1 MVRKMEIKTRNRE
14 QGEMHLRMTQGMG
27 RVAWIFGLLICVGCA
42 GRIPMPEHIKSI
54 DVPSVAAAMQK
65 QANQLES
72 FTCEMRVT
80 FFGPD
85 GRLKGT
91 VSLAAMRPG
100 KFRYNL
106 MGPHGGVLEAFATNG
121 QTFELSKM
129 SESRFLYGPATPDTL
144 DRLLFFAPLNLDA
157 EGWVE
162 LLFGVVS
169 IPDDAQMNYDDKT
182 GQLVLSWTQVN
193 KAMRVHVDPE
203 TMQMSRLEVW
213 VDEQLVCDVTIAD
226 RHGSG
231 LPAKLVLNAPRDD
244 VQATL
249 KTRDIMLNPALT
261 EKTFLLS
268 PPRGVKPEYWGPLA
282 Q

>member
-1 MVRKMEIKTRNRE
+1 MVQKRNNNSRKKLWGSI
-14 QGEMHLRMTQGMG
+14 QLSLIG
-27 RVAWIFGLLICVGCA
+27 VLLFCVGCSA
-42 GRIPMPEHIKSI
+42 RIPMPKHIAAIQVSE
-54 DVPSVAAAMQK
+54 VAQAMQK
-65 QANQLES
+65 QTTDLKS

-121 QTFELSKM
+121 QTFDLSKM

-144 DRLLFFAPLNLDA
+144 DRLLFFAPLHLDA
-157 EGWVE
+157 TGWVD
-162 LLFGVVS
+162 LLFGVVA
-169 IPDDAQMNYDDKT
+169 IPDDAAMNYDD
-182 GQLVLSWTQVN
+182 GSGYLVLNWEESN
-193 KAMRVHVDPE
+193 RAMRVHVDPN
-203 TMQMSRLEVW
+203 TMQMTRLEVW
-213 VDEQLVCDVTIAD
+213 VDGQLVCDVTIDD
-226 RHGSG
+226 RHASG

-244 VQATL
+244 VKATL
-249 KTRDIMLNPALT
+249 KTRDIVLNPALT
-261 EKTFLLS
+261 ENTFRLS
-268 PPRGVKPEYWGPLA
+268 PPRGVKPEYWGPLG

>member
-1 MVRKMEIKTRNRE
+1 MLPVLKNPKDKTQRIA
-14 QGEMHLRMTQGMG
+14 GL
-27 RVAWIFGLLICVGCA
+27 ALLILCTSCA
-42 GRIPMPEHIKSI
+42 GRIPMPKHLESI
-54 DVPSVAAAMQK
+54 DVPAVAAAMQE
-65 QANQLES
+65 QAEKLQS

-100 KFRYNL
+100 QFRYNL

-157 EGWVE
+157 KGWVE

-169 IPDDAQMNYDDKT
+169 IPDNAAMAYDDKT
-182 GQLVLSWTQVN
+182 GYLVLSWEQTNQ
-193 KAMRVHVDPE
+193 AMRVHVDPK
-203 TMQMSRLEVW
+203 TMQMARLEVSM
-213 VDEQLVCDVTIAD
+213 DGQPVCDVAIND
-226 RHGSG
+226 RHSSG

-244 VQATL
+244 VKATL
-249 KTRDIMLNPALT
+249 KTRDIVLNPTLT

>member
-1 MVRKMEIKTRNRE
+1 MVRELKNKSYKE
-14 QGEMHLRMTQGMG
+14 QRCWFESASLVRT
-27 RVAWIFGLLICVGCA
+27 LLTLVILVCVGCV
-42 GRIPMPEHIKSI
+42 GRIPMPKHIEAM
-54 DVPSVAAAMQK
+54 DVPAVAAAMQK
-65 QANQLES
+65 HAQKLQS
-72 FTCEMRVT
+72 FTCEIRVT
-80 FFGPD
+80 FFGPS

-100 KFRYNL
+100 QFRYNL

-157 EGWVE
+157 KGWVE

-169 IPDDAQMNYDDKT
+169 VPDDAAMTYDDKT
-182 GQLVLSWTQVN
+182 GYLVLSWEQAS
-193 KAMRVHVDPE
+193 KAMRVHVDPK

-213 VDEQLVCDVTIAD
+213 VDGQLVCDVTIDD
-226 RHGSG
+226 RHASG

-249 KTRDIMLNPALT
+249 KTRDIVLNPTLS